1 MSKDYYKI
9 LNVER
14 NSNEEEI
21 KSAYRKLALKYHP
34 DKNPGNNEAVEKFK
48 EISEAYSVIG
58 DKDKRKQYDVMG
70 SIDDNFGTEDPF
82 NIFNNIFQQHMNTF
96 MNMKYENDINV
107 NDIFSN
113 LTGMQ
118 GNSMPFGNIHVRVHT
133 FSTDIFEGNQRINNN
148 NSFNDDHKFSNIFSN
163 FYKEEDEDSQ
173 DTEDINIGGLFSK
186 FFNAKKETKQSN
198 YSKET
203 SKPEVPTKTKILYEK
218 PDDIVYDIKV
228 SLEDIYENNKKKIT
242 ITRKRK
248 VDGQYIDKKK
258 KIEIPIYA
266 KELTLYGQGH
276 ELKDYKERG
285 NVIINIFNKKH
296 DKFKRVNEYDVLTYV
311 DIELNKIYGSFS
323 YELILPHNEVL
334 LVQSEKLNLNEIFI
348 QRINKKGLPYEVD
361 GESKYGNLY
370 VLYNIIYPSNFNDL
384 KKIEKYEDKTNIN
397 QYFHIAYNCKIDEIF
412 NEE

>member
-14 NSNEEEI
+14 NSNEDEI
-21 KSAYRKLALKYHP
+21 KTAYRKLALKHHP
-34 DKNPGNNEAVEKFK
+34 DKNQGNPEAVEKFK

-70 SIDDNFGTEDPF
+70 SVDDNFGDEDPF
-82 NIFNNIFQQHMNTF
+82 NVFNNIFQQHMNSF

-113 LTGMQ
+113 LTGMK
-118 GNSMPFGNIHVRVHT
+118 GKSMPFGNIHVRVHT
-133 FSTDIFEGNQRINNN
+133 FPNDILDSNQRINNN
-148 NSFNDDHKFSNIFSN
+148 SSFNEFHNFSN
-163 FYKEEDEDSQ
+163 FFEQDEEDD
-173 DTEDINIGGLFSK
+173 DVEDINIGGIFSK
-186 FFNAKKETKQSN
+186 FFNKNVKTKETFKQ
-198 YSKET
+198 
-203 SKPEVPTKTKILYEK
+203 EVPIKTKILYDK
-218 PDDIVYDIKV
+218 PDDIIYDIKV

-266 KELTLYGQGH
+266 KELTLYGQGN

-285 NVIINIFNKKH
+285 DVIINIFNKKD
-296 DKFKRVNEYDVLTYV
+296 DKFKRVNEYDVLTHV
-311 DIELNKIYGSFS
+311 DIELNKIYGSFC

-334 LVQSEKLNLNEIFI
+334 LVQSEKLNLNENFI

-361 GESKYGNLY
+361 DKSKYGNLY
-370 VLYNIIYPSNFNDL
+370 VLYNIIYPSNFDDL
-384 KKIEKYEDKTNIN
+384 KKIEKYEDKTNIS
-397 QYFHIAYNCKIDEIF
+397 QYFHIAYNCKIHEIF
-412 NEE
+412 NEEC

>member
-14 NSNEEEI
+14 NSNEDEI
-21 KSAYRKLALKYHP
+21 KASYRKLALKYHP
-34 DKNPGNNEAVEKFK
+34 DKNQGNPEAVEKFK
-48 EISEAYSVIG
+48 ELSEAYSVIG

-70 SIDDNFGTEDPF
+70 SVDDNFGTEDPF
-82 NIFNNIFQQHMNTF
+82 NVFNNIFQQHMNSF

-118 GNSMPFGNIHVRVHT
+118 GTSMPFGNIHVRVHT
-133 FSTDIFEGNQRINNN
+133 FPTDIFDGSQRIDSMDEGF
-148 NSFNDDHKFSNIFSN
+148 NSFYSDIDNDMDDIKIENISMGG
-163 FYKEEDEDSQ
+163 
-173 DTEDINIGGLFSK
+173 IGGIFNK
-186 FFNAKKETKQSN
+186 FFNKNKKEIPKQ
-198 YSKET
+198 T
-203 SKPEVPTKTKILYEK
+203 QTQTQTQTKTKILYEK
-218 PDDIVYDIKV
+218 PSDIIYDIKV

-248 VDGQYIDKKK
+248 VDGIYIDKKK

-266 KELTLYGQGH
+266 KELILYKQGH
-276 ELKDYKERG
+276 ELKDYKENG
-285 NVIINIFNKKH
+285 DVIINIFNKKH
-296 DKFKRVNEYDVLTYV
+296 DKFKRINEYDVLTYV
-311 DIELNKIYGSFS
+311 DIELNKIYGSFC
-323 YELILPHNEVL
+323 YEIILPHSEVL
-334 LVQSEKLNLNEIFI
+334 LVQSEKLDLNEIFI

-397 QYFHIAYNCKIDEIF
+397 QYFHIAYNCKIDDIF